1 MDAPRPRRPILNLIV
16 EERILM
22 GDAVSLSKATG
33 RHLHPTRIAT
43 EVPVGGAV
51 RDMALGESVALY
63 DNGEIEG
70 LVTYGMIRIAFTQ
83 PTPA

>member
-1 MDAPRPRRPILNLIV
+1 
-16 EERILM
+16 M

-43 EVPVGGAV
+43 EVPVGTAA
-51 RDMALGESVALY
+51 RDMVLGESVALY

-70 LVTYGMIRIAFTQ
+70 LVSHEMIRVALTR
-83 PTPA
+83 PTRA